1 MRRVHGGLCQRLP
14 PLHLHFEVQICAAV
28 QCRLRCVLLDLL
40 GRLGQL
46 GADFSESAAQIP
58 VIGPEIPLG
67 LESPK
72 ISSQLWEQRAAVA
85 ETRPIGWVMPVNYA
99 HGVTSGLVLELPQLG
114 TLLAQI

>member
-1 MRRVHGGLCQRLP
+1 MQV
-14 PLHLHFEVQICAAV
+14 A
-28 QCRLRCVLLDLL
+28 LRPSRSI
-40 GRLGQL
+40 GPFGTAWSR
-46 GADFSESAAQIP
+46 FSESAAQIP